1 MSIERAMTGGVSQ
14 ESSEPVGIGS
24 VITPIV
30 ASREAS
36 VTLPPM
42 TATLRQ
48 PSLRPEASWRWW
60 SMNRTG

>member
-30 ASREAS
+30 ASQEAS
-36 VTLPPM
+36 VTLPPV
-42 TATLRQ
+42 TLRQ

>member
-30 ASREAS
+30 ASQEAS
-36 VTLPPM
+36 VTLPP
-42 TATLRQ
+42 ATLRQ
-48 PSLRPEASWRWW
+48 TLTP
-60 SMNRTG
+60 T